1 MFSVAWQDIP
11 REQNPEYLPLSSTP
25 EMKRLIMGTGIIY
38 LPKKVKHRIRDKIK
52 IQLVQRQKKWSAY
65 PIFSAPD
72 RFWKATPA
80 TLSPMIAGPPL
91 LPGLIAASICIAM
104 S

>member
-52 IQLVQRQKKWSAY
+52 IQLVQRQKKSGVLTQY
-65 PIFSAPD
+65 F
-72 RFWKATPA
+72 
-80 TLSPMIAGPPL
+80 PL
-91 LPGLIAASICIAM
+91 LTDFGKQLQPLYRP
-104 S
+104 